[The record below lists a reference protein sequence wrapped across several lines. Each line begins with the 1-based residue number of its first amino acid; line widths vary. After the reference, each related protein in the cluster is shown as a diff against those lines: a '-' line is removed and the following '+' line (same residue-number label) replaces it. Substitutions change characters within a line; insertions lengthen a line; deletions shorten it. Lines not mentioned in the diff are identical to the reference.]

1 MMRLRSD
8 LTGLTLD
15 RITHFWQVKTMFRA
29 FLSLQI
35 LFCFQM
41 LMADP
46 PNILYIMTD
55 DHSYQTYAAYGGPL
69 KDIVK
74 TPNLDSIANEGM
86 RFDRCYVTN
95 SLCGPSRATILTGKH
110 SHANGFYANSR
121 GQVFD
126 GSQTTFPK
134 VLQANGYQTALVGKW
149 HLVSHPTGFDFWEI
163 QQGQGLYYNP
173 IFIGMDG
180 KKFRRQGYNS
190 DLVVDRALWWLKEK
204 RDPSKPFML
213 MVHFKGVHSE
223 WHPALR
229 HANMYDNVKFPL
241 PETFYDDYKT
251 RGSAARN
258 QEMTIAKH
266 MEDYR
271 LILDAP
277 PNSMS
282 PEEKQIWRE
291 KFAEKDAKFLEGN
304 PSGKELIERKYQRY
318 MQNYCATLACVDENV
333 GRLLDFLKQ
342 NGLDENTVVIYTSDQ
357 GFYMGEHGWFDKRFM
372 YEESFRT
379 PLAIRWKGVVKPNS
393 KTDALVQNLDF
404 AETILDIAGC
414 PIPEEMQGIS
424 FKAILQSDGK
434 VPSDWRK
441 SLYYHYYEW
450 PAIHMVMRHDGV
462 IMGSEKLLEFYPIGE
477 REYYDLSDDPNELN
491 NRITDPSKAKR
502 VEILSKEL
510 KRLREF
516 YKVPEADK
524 YEPELLKSALKE
536 KYGK

>member
-1 MMRLRSD
+1 MRLRSD

-41 LMADP
+41 LMADR

-190 DLVVDRALWWLKEK
+190 DLVVDRALWWLKKK

-318 MQNYCATLACVDENV
+318 MQNYCATLAGVDENV

-491 NRITDPSKAKR
+491 NRISDPSKAKR
-502 VEILSKEL
+502 GEILSKEL

>member
-1 MMRLRSD
+1 
-8 LTGLTLD
+8 
-15 RITHFWQVKTMFRA
+15 MFRA

-41 LMADP
+41 LMADR

-55 DHSYQTYAAYGGPL
+55 DHSYQTYATYGGPL

-318 MQNYCATLACVDENV
+318 MQNYCATLAGVDENV

-424 FKAILQSDGK
+424 FKAILQNDGK

-491 NRITDPSKAKR
+491 NRISDPSKAKR

>member
-1 MMRLRSD
+1 MRLRSD

-15 RITHFWQVKTMFRA
+15 RITHFWQVKTMFRT

-41 LMADP
+41 LMADR

-318 MQNYCATLACVDENV
+318 MQNYCATLAGVDENV

-491 NRITDPSKAKR
+491 NRISDPSKAKR

-536 KYGK
+536 KYDK

>member
-1 MMRLRSD
+1 MRLRSD
-8 LTGLTLD
+8 LTCLTLD

-41 LMADP
+41 LMADR

-55 DHSYQTYAAYGGPL
+55 DHSYQTYATYGGPL

-318 MQNYCATLACVDENV
+318 MQNYCATLAGVDENV

-357 GFYMGEHGWFDKRFM
+357 GFYIGEHGWFDKRFM

-424 FKAILQSDGK
+424 FKAILQNDGK

-491 NRITDPSKAKR
+491 NRISDPSKAKR

-536 KYGK
+536 KYDK

>member
-1 MMRLRSD
+1 
-8 LTGLTLD
+8 
-15 RITHFWQVKTMFRA
+15 
-29 FLSLQI
+29 
-35 LFCFQM
+35 
-41 LMADP
+41 
-46 PNILYIMTD
+46 
-55 DHSYQTYAAYGGPL
+55 
-69 KDIVK
+69 
-74 TPNLDSIANEGM
+74 
-86 RFDRCYVTN
+86 
-95 SLCGPSRATILTGKH
+95 
-110 SHANGFYANSR
+110 
-121 GQVFD
+121 
-126 GSQTTFPK
+126 
-134 VLQANGYQTALVGKW
+134 
-149 HLVSHPTGFDFWEI
+149 
-163 QQGQGLYYNP
+163 
-173 IFIGMDG
+173 
-180 KKFRRQGYNS
+180 
-190 DLVVDRALWWLKEK
+190 
-204 RDPSKPFML
+204 

-318 MQNYCATLACVDENV
+318 MQNYCATLAGVDENV

-424 FKAILQSDGK
+424 FKAILQNDGK

-491 NRITDPSKAKR
+491 NRISDPSKAKR